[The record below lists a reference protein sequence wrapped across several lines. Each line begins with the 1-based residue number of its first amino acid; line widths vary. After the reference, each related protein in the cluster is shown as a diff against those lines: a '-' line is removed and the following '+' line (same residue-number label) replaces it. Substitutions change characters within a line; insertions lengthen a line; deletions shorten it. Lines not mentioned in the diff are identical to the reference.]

1 MTRVNIY
8 KKMNY
13 SNNHTIVG
21 TYIYVV
27 QVTKPENR
35 QVGVVYYIIYQK
47 NQRKQSEEVIMYR

>member
-1 MTRVNIY
+1 MITNTNQNYKKIHVKTIIEMTRVNIY

-35 QVGVVYYIIYQK
+35 
-47 NQRKQSEEVIMYR
+47 